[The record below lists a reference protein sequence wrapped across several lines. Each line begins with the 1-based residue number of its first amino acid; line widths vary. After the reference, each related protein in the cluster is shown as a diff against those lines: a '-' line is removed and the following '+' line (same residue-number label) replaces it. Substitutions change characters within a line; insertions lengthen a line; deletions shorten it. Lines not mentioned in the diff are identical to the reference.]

1 MIQLVENIKE
11 ANAITH
17 AGSFHADDIFS
28 TIFLSKLKDIYL
40 YRTNELEEQIDGK
53 IIYDIGRGEFD
64 HHGENARIRTN
75 GIKYSS
81 FGLLFEAYG
90 KEYLKKQQ
98 VQNIELCYEL
108 LLKEMILQ
116 IDAIDNGIFPKREE
130 SYTIT
135 NLAQII
141 ELFNPTWKEEQTSNE
156 AFLIALEVGTK
167 IYNRIEKRIFDKIL
181 AKELVEQKIQE
192 SENHILLL
200 DNYMPFMDFILNS
213 QENHAKEIYFCI
225 YPSRRGGFNIQA
237 ILKSETTHQNRID
250 FPVEWGGK
258 TKEELVEL
266 TNIPSFRFCHSG
278 LFLCASETLEDAK
291 KIANLAI
298 EKKN

>member
-64 HHGENARIRTN
+64 HHGENARIRAN

-98 VQNIELCYEL
+98 VQNI
-108 LLKEMILQ
+108 
-116 IDAIDNGIFPKREE
+116 
-130 SYTIT
+130 
-135 NLAQII
+135 
-141 ELFNPTWKEEQTSNE
+141 
-156 AFLIALEVGTK
+156 
-167 IYNRIEKRIFDKIL
+167 
-181 AKELVEQKIQE
+181 
-192 SENHILLL
+192 
-200 DNYMPFMDFILNS
+200 
-213 QENHAKEIYFCI
+213 
-225 YPSRRGGFNIQA
+225 
-237 ILKSETTHQNRID
+237 
-250 FPVEWGGK
+250 
-258 TKEELVEL
+258 
-266 TNIPSFRFCHSG
+266 
-278 LFLCASETLEDAK
+278 
-291 KIANLAI
+291 
-298 EKKN
+298 